1 MAGKPIRVLIVD
13 DEPLARQR
21 LTDLL
26 RAMPAQVIGTAENGD
41 AAIAAIRELEPELV
55 FLDVQMPGRTGLEV
69 VREIGAERMPPAC
82 WR

>member
-26 RAMPAQVIGTAENGD
+26 RAMPAQVIGTAENGE
-41 AAIAAIRELEPELV
+41 AAIAAIHELEPELGDP
-55 FLDVQMPGRTGLEV
+55 LGRAPHL
-69 VREIGAERMPPAC
+69 RAGAAP
-82 WR
+82 